1 MDRDEYELEEVSD
14 HENTE
19 DDVKLSKQTIVH
31 VEENTQNV
39 HFKIK
44 DFLYTT
50 GEHDLLSYWTCDDT
64 AIFLYKDSYLEMLQE
79 D

>member
-1 MDRDEYELEEVSD
+1 MDRDEYELADVSD
-14 HENTE
+14 QENQE
-19 DDVKLSKQTIVH
+19 EEVKLSKQTIVH
-31 VEENTQNV
+31 VEEKTQNV

-50 GEHDLLSYWTCDDT
+50 GEHDLLAYWTCDDT
-64 AIFLYKDSYLEMLQE
+64 AIFLYKDSYIEMLQE